1 MCQNVISKQFGYPH
15 LRIRQALQT
24 HLATTGTGTLI
35 HTLQIHH
42 KLHKLD
48 LKICQIYL
56 LHPIFSSTPNPS
68 TPPSSRKQQ
77 PGLFSYIPPIYA
89 LHSSLNKAF
98 KPLSHD
104 SIPSRLHSSAYKGW
118 WYTLDFVSAWD
129 PSCPVHTH
137 TSFTLIS
144 TLQKDKLP
152 WPLLYINTTLSSEK
166 THSPPPSKISSS
178 PRNDSPIQQRMVSLS

>member
-1 MCQNVISKQFGYPH
+1 MSYPSN
-15 LRIRQALQT
+15 LD
-24 HLATTGTGTLI
+24 TLI
-35 HTLQIHH
+35 CISDKRFKLIWPQLAQGPLYTLLGSITNSIR
-42 KLHKLD
+42 LTS
-48 LKICQIYL
+48 KICQIYL

-104 SIPSRLHSSAYKGW
+104 SIPSRLHSSAYKSW

-166 THSPPPSKISSS
+166 THPPSPVQNLLFTSKW
-178 PRNDSPIQQRMVSLS
+178 